1 MALIIMKFG
10 CRWPRL
16 DIRAAPWFMLFLGDK
31 DEDITDVFNVIKNTE
46 NRILKIMKEN
56 KNFGNLKHKKPHKV
70 AFYRIDEPELR
81 IWTINA
87 FYTYFRSAGIGNTE
101 LLSCAIR

>member
-1 MALIIMKFG
+1 MILVNDKEMMSLI
-10 CRWPRL
+10 
-16 DIRAAPWFMLFLGDK
+16 
-31 DEDITDVFNVIKNTE
+31 
-46 NRILKIMKEN
+46 KEN

-87 FYTYFRSAGIGNTE
+87 FDTYFRSAGIGNTE